1 MKINKKTILI
11 LFIFVAIVQLAVPI
25 SMIYKKE
32 SVSKGGEI
40 YKFQTRPIDP
50 YDPFRGKYITLNFDR
65 KPIEVENTK
74 EWKNGEMAFFT
85 IKKDSLGY
93 AEVFGI
99 HKSKPKNGDFLKMKV
114 NIYHRGTIG
123 KTISYTLPFDRFYMN
138 EDEALN
144 AEREYEKAN
153 RNSHKENAYAIVKIL
168 DGEHVLEDVIIGGVS
183 AKDLK

>member
-11 LFIFVAIVQLAVPI
+11 IFIFAAIAQLAVPI

-32 SVSKGGEI
+32 FVSKGGEI

-65 KPIEVENTK
+65 KPIEVENTE
-74 EWKNGEMAFFT
+74 EWENGEMAFFT

-99 HKSKPKNGDFLKMKV
+99 SKSKPKNGDFLKMKV
-114 NIYHRGTIG
+114 YIYHRGNIG

-138 EDEALN
+138 EDGALN
-144 AEREYEKAN
+144 AEIEYKKAN
-153 RNSHKENAYAIVKIL
+153 RNSNKENAYAIVKIL